1 MRFGLLGTGY
11 WAAETQATALAAHP
25 DTELAGVWGRDP
37 AKAEVL
43 AQRFGTKAY
52 GDVDALLAAV
62 DAIAVALPPDI
73 QADLATKAAR
83 AGRHLLLDK
92 PIALTVPAADALV
105 AAVDTARVAS
115 VVFFTNRFT
124 PEFVRFLDNN
134 AAIGGWYAGR
144 VVMHGSIFQPGNPF
158 GASPWRREYGGLWDV
173 GPHALS
179 IVVPLLGDVVEVTA
193 VAGPRDTTNVI
204 ATHRGGAASELSL
217 TLDAAPNAIAFETV
231 FYGEHGVA
239 VLPERVTPP
248 VEACGQAIT
257 ELLAT
262 VDTADH
268 RHPCDVH
275 FGRTVV
281 AVLAAAEQAKRE
293 RQAIQV
299 P

>member
-11 WAAETQATALAAHP
+11 WAAETQAPALVAHP
-25 DTELAGVWGRDP
+25 GAELVGVWGRDP
-37 AKAEVL
+37 AKADAL
-43 AQRFGTKAY
+43 AQRFRAKAY
-52 GDVDALLAAV
+52 GDIDGLLADV
-62 DAIAVALPPDI
+62 DAIAVAVPPDI
-73 QADLATKAAR
+73 EADLATKAAQ
-83 AGRHLLLDK
+83 AGQHLLLDK
-92 PIALTVPAADALV
+92 PIALTVAAADALV
-105 AAVDTARVAS
+105 AAVDAAWVAS
-115 VVFFTNRFT
+115 VVFFTYRFT
-124 PEFVRFLDNN
+124 PEFVRFLDNH

-179 IVVPLLGDVVEVTA
+179 LVVPLLGDVVEVTA
-193 VAGPRDTTNVI
+193 VAGPRDTTHII
-204 ATHRGGAASELSL
+204 ATHRDGAASELSL
-217 TLDAAPNAIAFETV
+217 TLNAAPNAIAFETV

-257 ELLAT
+257 ELLAA
-262 VDTADH
+262 VESADR

-281 AVLAAAEQAKRE
+281 TVLAAAEQAR
-293 RQAIQV
+293 RQRRAMTV
-299 P
+299 